1 LWLIRGKHAFELL
14 VLIIKVGYSG
24 KSKKNKDGNTCNRKP
39 VRTVSNFFWRFGGN
53 RRGTYGWLL
62 GLHTKYCTLN
72 KDKTT
77 MQETVQKLLAPGKG
91 LLAADESTK
100 TITKRFAALGLT
112 STPELNRKYRE
123 MLFSTT
129 GIEEFLGG
137 IIMFD
142 ETVRQSVEGKTF
154 PQYLTGR
161 GIIPGIKV
169 DGGLEP
175 FEGTEEQITKGL
187 EGLGDKL
194 KEYSGMGLDFTK
206 WRAAFLITD
215 IFPTDAL
222 LNEDLGRMAEF
233 ARISQDVGF
242 VPIVEPEVLLDGNHT
257 TTRCEEVETK
267 VLKLLFE
274 KLKAKGAD
282 LTQVILKTSMVLPGK
297 ESGVKAEPLE
307 VANTTL
313 RTLKNSVPPEVPGIV
328 FLSGGQTP
336 DEATNNLNE
345 IVKLKADS
353 PWQLSFSYARALQE
367 EALSEWNGNNEN
379 IAKAQEIFYAR
390 AKKVSQARKG
400 EL

>member
-1 LWLIRGKHAFELL
+1 MEDTI
-14 VLIIKVGYSG
+14 
-24 KSKKNKDGNTCNRKP
+24 
-39 VRTVSNFFWRFGGN
+39 
-53 RRGTYGWLL
+53 
-62 GLHTKYCTLN
+62 
-72 KDKTT
+72 
-77 MQETVQKLLAPGKG
+77 QKLLASGKG
-91 LLAADESTK
+91 LLAADESTH

-123 MLFSTT
+123 MLFTTT

-142 ETVRQSVEGKTF
+142 ETVCQSTASKTF
-154 PQYLTGR
+154 PEYLTGR
-161 GIIPGIKV
+161 GITPGIKV

-175 FEGTEEQITKGL
+175 FNGTEEQVTKGL
-187 EGLGDKL
+187 EGLGDRL
-194 KEYSGMGLDFTK
+194 KEYSSMGLTFTK
-206 WRAAFLITD
+206 WRAAFLISD

-222 LNEDLGRMAEF
+222 LNEDLGRMVEF
-233 ARISQDVGF
+233 AKISQDAGF
-242 VPIVEPEVLLDGNHT
+242 VPVVEPEVLLDGNHT

-274 KLKAKGAD
+274 KLKAGGVD
-282 LTQVILKTSMVLPGK
+282 LTTVILKTSMVLPGI

-313 RTLKNSVPPEVPGIV
+313 RTLKNSVPAEVPGIV

-345 IVKLKADS
+345 IVKLKTDS

-367 EALSEWNGNNEN
+367 EALNSWNGKDEN

-390 AKKVSQARKG
+390 AKKVSMARKG